1 MSITATVTT
10 GALSRLLGR
19 QALGWTAAAALG
31 AGSGYYAG
39 TGGLEA
45 GQAVTTRP
53 AAAVSPLKAAP
64 RSTMPDLV
72 PATLDQPALVEPQ
85 PPAS

>member
-1 MSITATVTT
+1 MSITATVST
-10 GALSRLLGR
+10 AAAAASRLLGR

-39 TGGLEA
+39 SGGLES
-45 GQAVTTRP
+45 GHTIAVRP
-53 AAAVSPLKAAP
+53 AATLQGAP
-64 RSTMPDLV
+64 RPTALDLV

>member
-1 MSITATVTT
+1 MSLAITLST
-10 GALSRLLGR
+10 GAAAVSRLIGR

-39 TGGLEA
+39 SGGLETGHA
-45 GQAVTTRP
+45 IAPPSAAVKVAPRAP
-53 AAAVSPLKAAP
+53 AA
-64 RSTMPDLV
+64 DLV
-72 PATLDQPALVEPQ
+72 PATLDQPAPAEPQ